1 MSVATVI
8 TASGTVTSTPAVLF
22 GLTVSV
28 VGAAA
33 PTPPPTDVATVSV
46 YDGTSASGTK
56 VAEVSLAALNA
67 PDAKMHHTSFPA
79 GLRCSKGIH
88 VVVTGNGH
96 SVAVS
101 VDFS

>member
-28 VGAAA
+28 VGGAA
-33 PTPPPTDVATVSV
+33 PPPTDVATVSV